1 MTLLSALVN
10 KPAILQKNGAPSD
23 SALSCVYFS
32 LKAFLKRQSSQIH
45 HNIFLVLSP
54 GRADSD
60 SRQANFGLL
69 FVLFSFLFLFLPR
82 CRMCF
87 NVCKTVLFFFPLS
100 LTWTRKASEDR
111 CDLEECEEQCH
122 GDM

>member
-10 KPAILQKNGAPSD
+10 KPVILQKNGAPSD

-45 HNIFLVLSP
+45 HNTFLVLSRDLA
-54 GRADSD
+54 GSD

-69 FVLFSFLFLFLPR
+69 FVFVLFCFLPR

-87 NVCKTVLFFFPLS
+87 NVCKTLLFLS
-100 LTWTRKASEDR
+100 LSLSLGPEKQARIDVT
-111 CDLEECEEQCH
+111 
-122 GDM
+122 